1 MRLWNRPFPCLFA
14 RPRRAA
20 WLPRNLPSPP
30 PPLAGTPRLAQ
41 VQQAANLADYLR
53 SLGSDLVVMGD
64 FNSTPW
70 SRLQD
75 AFRHATGLRNAPGL
89 ALTWP
94 SWNETLLRLP
104 IDQIFSRGNITMSD
118 FSAAPATGSDHLPI
132 IATLTF
138 KPEKSHI

>member
-1 MRLWNRPFPCLFA
+1 MGGGEVGGAAKKKTLLNTRFLWPFPPA
-14 RPRRAA
+14 RPGS
-20 WLPRNLPSPP
+20 LLPSAVPHAP

-94 SWNETLLRLP
+94 SWNEALLRLP
-104 IDQIFSRGNITMSD
+104 IDQIF
-118 FSAAPATGSDHLPI
+118 
-132 IATLTF
+132 
-138 KPEKSHI
+138 